1 MLSGWISVA
10 DKATTRWAEVA
21 GLVVLALLVPVPLYL
36 VSLALFGLPHI
47 VWELGY
53 LARRYRSRWSWKWWA
68 PVCVFLALQ
77 ACARLAVWQGYYA
90 ADVGQIA
97 DLASLMGLAA
107 CLALAPASMHW
118 SARLGSL
125 TIMLTLLWLLHEG
138 EWLMVLLVLAIMH
151 NFTPLGFALD
161 LAREDA
167 RQRHLVKEL
176 AVYFGLP
183 ILVAIS
189 GVSWHD
195 ELHIG
200 SAQARLLSQQVPAS
214 WRDWGHEDAL
224 MSAVALAQCLH
235 YAAVLRW
242 LPAAVSDPGSPPLI
256 GQRIRWITG
265 IVVATMLLYY
275 LKDYAGARQLYS
287 VASGLHAWL
296 EWPILLMVLWGQ
308 RSSYPTPVN
317 PGVIGASR

>member
-1 MLSGWISVA
+1 MLPSWTSVT
-10 DKATTRWAEVA
+10 DKANTRWAEVA
-21 GLVVLALLVPVPLYL
+21 CLVVLALLIPVPLYL

-53 LARRYRSRWSWKWWA
+53 LARRYQKRWSWKWWA
-68 PVCVFLALQ
+68 PVSVFLALQ
-77 ACARLAVWQGYYA
+77 ACARLAVWQGHYA

-97 DLASLMGLAA
+97 DLAALMGLAA
-107 CLALAPASMHW
+107 CLVLAPTPMHW
-118 SARLGSL
+118 SARLGAL
-125 TIMLTLLWLLHEG
+125 TIMLTLLWLLQEG
-138 EWLMVLLVLAIMH
+138 EWLMALLVLAIAH

-161 LAREDA
+161 LARSDA
-167 RQRHLVKEL
+167 RQRHMVREL
-176 AVYFGLP
+176 AMYFGLP
-183 ILVAIS
+183 ILVAVS

-200 SAQARLLSQQVPAS
+200 SGQARLLSQQVPAS
-214 WRDWGHEDAL
+214 WRHWGHEDAL

-242 LPAAVSDPGSPPLI
+242 LPAAVSGPGLPPLI
-256 GQRIRWITG
+256 GLRVRWLTG

-275 LKDYAGARQLYS
+275 LKDYTAARQLYS
-287 VASGLHAWL
+287 VAAGLHAWL

-308 RSSYPTPVN
+308 HWLHPSRRHSHE
-317 PGVIGASR
+317 IGRTR